1 MEDLDGA
8 AGDGGGGVDDLDPG
22 SGDAFDERSEEG
34 VVRTAEDEDV
44 GSFIEKGL
52 HRGADDLLCFRAVQD
67 APFDQFHEAFADM
80 FHDSDIVF
88 ELSPGLQVLGPLEGT
103 GRRQDAD
110 DPALRPEG
118 RRLDGRLH
126 PDEGHV
132 GVFRT
137 EGGDGRGRGRVAGD
151 DDDIRPESA
160 QDVGDGAGAVLDI
173 GDRFLAVGTV
183 GIVGKED
190 ITLVRENLDQF
201 PIDGKTAGSGV
212 EYADCSHTHCK
223 NTKNYSYFCH
233 SKQIVMTGQDQIK
246 DLRERLKTLEACL
259 DIAGK
264 RKEVEERTAESL
276 SPDFWNDPKAA
287 EAFLKK
293 LSGVKSWVSDFDKA
307 AGAIDDLDVLYEFA
321 RDSVAG
327 SEEESMETDET
338 RELDAAYRTALDA
351 VEALELRNMLGN
363 EGDNLGAVLTINSGA
378 GGTEANDWSAMLMRM
393 YLRWGERNGYKMTVT
408 SLLEGEEAGI
418 KSATIEVDGDYA
430 YGYLKAENGVH
441 RLVRI
446 SPFNAQGKRQT
457 TFSSVFVY
465 PLVDDTIHIEINP
478 SDLEWDTFRS
488 GGHGGQNVNKVET
501 GVRVRHIPSGI
512 MVENTETRS
521 QQDNRQR
528 ALLILKS
535 RLYDIELKKRQEKQA
550 ELEGQKKRIEWGSQ
564 IRNYV
569 LHPYK
574 LVKDLRTGY
583 STADTQGVLDGDLN
597 EFMKTYL
604 MGNGAAVTD
613 PDDLD

>member
-1 MEDLDGA
+1 M
-8 AGDGGGGVDDLDPG
+8 
-22 SGDAFDERSEEG
+22 
-34 VVRTAEDEDV
+34 
-44 GSFIEKGL
+44 
-52 HRGADDLLCFRAVQD
+52 
-67 APFDQFHEAFADM
+67 
-80 FHDSDIVF
+80 
-88 ELSPGLQVLGPLEGT
+88 
-103 GRRQDAD
+103 
-110 DPALRPEG
+110 
-118 RRLDGRLH
+118 
-126 PDEGHV
+126 
-132 GVFRT
+132 
-137 EGGDGRGRGRVAGD
+137 
-151 DDDIRPESA
+151 
-160 QDVGDGAGAVLDI
+160 
-173 GDRFLAVGTV
+173 
-183 GIVGKED
+183 
-190 ITLVRENLDQF
+190 ITLE
-201 PIDGKTAGSGV
+201 
-212 EYADCSHTHCK
+212 
-223 NTKNYSYFCH
+223 
-233 SKQIVMTGQDQIK
+233 QIK
-246 DLRERLKTLEACL
+246 DLQERVKSLESCL
-259 DIAGK
+259 DIVGK
-264 RKEVEERTAESL
+264 RKDVAAKTQETLA
-276 SPDFWNDPKAA
+276 PDFWGDPKAA

-293 LSGVKSWVSDFDKA
+293 LSGIKSWVTDFDKA
-307 AGAIDDLDVLYEFA
+307 RSQADDLEVLYDFA
-321 RDSVAG
+321 KDSLSG
-327 SEEESMETDET
+327 SEDEAVETPETKELEEAY
-338 RELDAAYRTALDA
+338 AAAVEA

-393 YLRWGERNGYKMTVT
+393 YTRWCERNGYKYTVT

-418 KSATIEVDGDYA
+418 KSCTIEVEGDYT

-465 PLVDDTIHIEINP
+465 PLVDDSINIEINP

-501 GVRVRHIPSGI
+501 GVRVRHLPSGI

-574 LVKDLRTGY
+574 LVKDLRTGC
-583 STADTQGVLDGDLN
+583 STADTQAVLDGDIN

-604 MGNGAAVTD
+604 MGTGTAVTE